1 MFAGCPPEV
10 CLLAQDQSIPEAV
23 EVLVEYRRV
32 PQAFQGRR
40 GAVLFLP
47 LFHQLPG
54 CFRLDQREPDLCPV
68 QPVFQ
73 NAVAPDR
80 LLQGRRVQRAHLL
93 AERLGLLDEICRAVP
108 QQPEGGLQR
117 RVVCWHHQGT
127 EEAQRPPNRRV
138 IQEVLPPGDKTGNIV
153 VAEAFLHQLQLP
165 VGAAEHR
172 NIGKGPHR
180 PLVAQGLGLQ
190 HVHAAGHTA
199 DLLGDEYGLGEAVRC
214 LDQSH
219 GRTGGAVG
227 SQYSAPAGIM
237 TDHCQGRIQNG
248 RSRAVIFC

>member
-1 MFAGCPPEV
+1 MRSAG
-10 CLLAQDQSIPEAV
+10 QFHSS
-23 EVLVEYRRV
+23 RR
-32 PQAFQGRR
+32 ADSSAALSAGS
-40 GAVLFLP
+40 
-47 LFHQLPG
+47 
-54 CFRLDQREPDLCPV
+54 
-68 QPVFQ
+68 
-73 NAVAPDR
+73 
-80 LLQGRRVQRAHLL
+80 
-93 AERLGLLDEICRAVP
+93 
-108 QQPEGGLQR
+108 
-117 RVVCWHHQGT
+117 QGT

-214 LDQSH
+214 LDQPH
-219 GRTGGAVG
+219 GRTGGAAG
-227 SQYSAPAGIM
+227 GQYSAPAGIM
-237 TDHCQGRIQNG
+237 TDYCQGRTQNG